1 MRTSANMIDDIIL
14 MNVSILQ
21 WGLVSVAFVIY
32 IDKSFDDKLLVQTSA
47 IYQET
52 QKMVLE
58 VVCVYIVF
66 DWSIQPQHNEH
77 NI

>member
-1 MRTSANMIDDIIL
+1 MRTSAHSVDDIIL

-21 WGLVSVAFVIY
+21 SGLVSVAFVIY

-66 DWSIQPQHNEH
+66 DWSIQPQHDEH